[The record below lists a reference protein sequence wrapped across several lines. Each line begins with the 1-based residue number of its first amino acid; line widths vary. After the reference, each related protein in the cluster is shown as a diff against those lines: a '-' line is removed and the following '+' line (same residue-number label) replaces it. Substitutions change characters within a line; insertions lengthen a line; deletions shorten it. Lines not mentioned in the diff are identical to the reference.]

1 MLGSH
6 MIFNCARLHGPL
18 EHQNGGIRIIAYAHS
33 ECVTNSR
40 MNCARNRWQKTV
52 NSGGGSCFDALACDS
67 PNITAQKVP
76 TRLSPKTFHR
86 VVVES
91 SISADDGNLFD
102 YRLRNDEPVKWVT
115 MMKR

>member
-1 MLGSH
+1 
-6 MIFNCARLHGPL
+6 
-18 EHQNGGIRIIAYAHS
+18 
-33 ECVTNSR
+33 